1 MFPNSCLQVNNVSK
15 LDFQL
20 EFYRE
25 KKKDKLYK
33 YEKLEKI
40 INLIY

>member
-25 KKKDKLYK
+25 KKDKLYEN
-33 YEKLEKI
+33 EKLEK
-40 INLIY
+40 